1 MQDTPSPML
10 VIHQTHHTLADFKA
24 IETSLKALKAPRQSL
39 HLFPELYLTGYPLQ
53 DLCLSRDFQIQYEQL
68 IERLDQHF
76 QSLDPTIELD
86 VLMGGLLY
94 EEGQIY
100 NVIFHASAGGKLS
113 PFYRKQLLPSYD
125 IFDETKY
132 FRPGHGPG
140 IFSWQGKK
148 IGLMICED
156 MWSNHTYGLDPMEQ
170 LKAYCTSEGIQLD
183 AVINLSASPYDLFKL
198 KNRLER
204 AKNISANL
212 RCPFFYIN
220 RVGGE
225 DEVLFDGQS
234 FVVHGEKTVAI
245 LKAFSPDQKSFKL
258 SDLPSVQYKPLL
270 DEQPSKDF
278 IQMEFALQIDERSKG
293 LPTLPPLSDAQYQ
306 EIIDSLVFG
315 IQEYAS
321 KNKFERFLVGLSG
334 GIDSALVLFL
344 TSLAAQSTKHVEAV
358 FMASRFSSNLSRQL
372 SQQMC
377 ERLNIPLAHLPI
389 KFSHSVIGNQFAKD
403 LQSPL
408 EGLADENIQSR
419 LRGLYLYTRS
429 NQTGA
434 MVLNTS
440 NKSEL
445 AVGYSTQY
453 GDSVGSISVI
463 GDLYKSEIF
472 PLCRYINTK
481 YGQVIP
487 TEIIDRPP
495 TAELKPDQKD
505 SDSLPPYEILDPIL
519 EYLLSY
525 RYGVEQIVAK
535 GFDQQDVLTANR
547 RYQQSEYKR
556 YQFCPVLKI
565 KPKSFGF
572 GRRIPLSRFINS

>member
-1 MQDTPSPML
+1 ML